1 MTRILAL
8 LLVLAWFPLMAQEN
22 GFAFVGV
29 NNCKMCHKST
39 KKGNQFGAW
48 EKTRHAQSL
57 ETLKSEKAL
66 AVAKER
72 GMETPPSES
81 GECLVCHTTG
91 WSKQDGYQLLT
102 AEFTADP
109 ANARAVKKN
118 VSKGNVGCEMCHGA
132 GGKYKSKKT
141 MEGVFAGTIELAAV
155 GLVIPDE
162 QVCLTCHN
170 EKNPTHTGFDYEAMA
185 PKITHPYPDELRATR
200 GRK

>member
-1 MTRILAL
+1 MARTFAILLIFAWSSL
-8 LLVLAWFPLMAQEN
+8 LAQDTD
-22 GFAFVGV
+22 FAFQGV
-29 NNCKMCHKST
+29 DNCKLCHRSA

-72 GMETPPSES
+72 GLETPPSES

-91 WSKQDGYQLLT
+91 WGKQDGYQLLT

-118 VSKGNVGCEMCHGA
+118 VSKSNVGCEMCHGA

-141 MEGVFAGTIELAAV
+141 MEGVFAGTIEPAAV

-170 EKNPTHTGFDYEAMA
+170 EKNPTHTGFDYATMA